1 MASMLGSS
9 TTHRDVIVCRLGEDK
24 HQICRI
30 QAGHLQKW
38 PTLNLSLLNLSMSNI
53 IITKR
58 HSETQRFKLSKIKNT
73 TLKLFFNKKLKLF
86 LGLLWIKDRDK
97 EYNLYFSWEQNDLM

>member
-1 MASMLGSS
+1 M
-9 TTHRDVIVCRLGEDK
+9 VCFRLGEDK

-73 TLKLFFNKKLKLF
+73 TLKLFFNKMFELK

-97 EYNLYFSWEQNDLM
+97 EYKLYFSWEQNNLM